1 MKVFTIIQKTNMNL
15 EKKQIFLLKPF
26 LNIKKYKEYRKKTIL
41 ADESLTEYEKL
52 EAIKRSTRSMDYFKL
67 LENEGTKRICE
78 NCQEECL
85 ATLYCEYCVRNHLK
99 SNFSN

>member
-1 MKVFTIIQKTNMNL
+1 MTNIRREL
-15 EKKQIFLLKPF
+15 IHTV
-26 LNIKKYKEYRKKTIL
+26 LNKAFILTDESIYNNSENKHEFRKKTIL